1 MLPGLP
7 KGVRVNSTLTPFGT
21 NLSTGHLYSFKYSK
35 ISQKSVTDLG
45 ADLMCLRLP
54 IQRSFSGA
62 WDLRLPF
69 KDTQTS
75 LPHVLNCCFLLLDMC
90 QSVIFGSFTLILSGK
105 INFEKIESTLSCSN
119 FSRQLKIRN

>member
-1 MLPGLP
+1 MGL
-7 KGVRVNSTLTPFGT
+7 VITEANATLTPFGT

-54 IQRSFSGA
+54 IQRSLSGA
-62 WDLRLPF
+62 WGLRLPF

-75 LPHVLNCCFLLLDMC
+75 LPHVLLSAFRYVPVGHIWKFDLD
-90 QSVIFGSFTLILSGK
+90 FEREN
-105 INFEKIESTLSCSN
+105 NF
-119 FSRQLKIRN
+119 